1 MIKKKTLFS
10 LAQRLVPKESI
21 EHGFSVWSG
30 GKGNGRLGA
39 RGSGCESVST
49 VLVV

>member
-10 LAQRLVPKESI
+10 LAQRLVPKENT
-21 EHGFSVWSG
+21 EHGFGVWSG
-30 GKGNGRLGA
+30 GKGNGSSGA
-39 RGSGCESVST
+39 RGSSCESVST